1 MGDSLRHDG
10 WNHDISLG
18 EICRG
23 AEEAESEEKDEIE
36 ASHTIDACST
46 PNAMDDGA
54 SLSRAG
60 GRTSAVGTFGAVRL
74 AAQAGYRGSRSDG
87 ARNNDS
93 SLAEAD
99 IDWNVIGFETAFAP
113 TPDAGAAAGGMR
125 HAALR
130 DDCSGA
136 VLATRDGDGGRVR
149 LSAVGVGGSPTLAFW
164 PETDSPSDRVDQAFG
179 PTETDEMR
187 TPDAAGLAR
196 AGRTS
201 LGHVGDP
208 LGVEQPRDWWTRLF
222 DETRLAPQSLSD
234 TLGRPV
240 SARGL
245 SIVPPSDHARHEP
258 VSIRSFDTDSLPP
271 NFFLYVYVS
280 SPEDADRFL
289 RLGYAPTR
297 VVGWLWERTA
307 DTPPGP
313 VGALYR
319 FFAAGSFL
327 YTAEWGAARYFEKSG
342 LRSQLA
348 FGEAP
353 RFMLPPQALYSTR
366 KTLELTELFVNVFR
380 GGLSTVLMDWTETVK
395 WRDQLSLEVRLGWI
409 LKSWQPRTQPLIEFR
424 RLRPSLSVDDGYIG
438 GGGFDLHGAVSSI
451 WRKFVA
457 WYLETLAKKSDKLT
471 EAMLADRLAGSW
483 YPTPDRED
491 LQDHV
496 EDIIKALYERYQKR
510 LAGET

>member
-1 MGDSLRHDG
+1 
-10 WNHDISLG
+10 
-18 EICRG
+18 
-23 AEEAESEEKDEIE
+23 
-36 ASHTIDACST
+36 
-46 PNAMDDGA
+46 
-54 SLSRAG
+54 
-60 GRTSAVGTFGAVRL
+60 
-74 AAQAGYRGSRSDG
+74 
-87 ARNNDS
+87 
-93 SLAEAD
+93 
-99 IDWNVIGFETAFAP
+99 
-113 TPDAGAAAGGMR
+113 
-125 HAALR
+125 
-130 DDCSGA
+130 
-136 VLATRDGDGGRVR
+136 
-149 LSAVGVGGSPTLAFW
+149 
-164 PETDSPSDRVDQAFG
+164 
-179 PTETDEMR
+179 
-187 TPDAAGLAR
+187 
-196 AGRTS
+196 
-201 LGHVGDP
+201 
-208 LGVEQPRDWWTRLF
+208 
-222 DETRLAPQSLSD
+222 
-234 TLGRPV
+234 
-240 SARGL
+240 
-245 SIVPPSDHARHEP
+245 
-258 VSIRSFDTDSLPP
+258 
-271 NFFLYVYVS
+271 
-280 SPEDADRFL
+280 
-289 RLGYAPTR
+289 
-297 VVGWLWERTA
+297 
-307 DTPPGP
+307 
-313 VGALYR
+313 
-319 FFAAGSFL
+319 L